1 METYTVAPDAPNTSV
16 LPVPPPLFTVADK
29 VHLARGLDFVFA
41 GLLVTIVSV
50 ADLLMAIIPRM
61 FSTLIG
67 AGGLIAVLVGA
78 VQMQRV
84 HGLGPS
90 WRGRAR
96 WFLISVLA
104 TAYLFPF
111 FHFWRHLPR
120 NLYLCGHGLAFFVT
134 FILVMMM
141 LAWTLHALAATL
153 RRKMLAWQAMLSIGT
168 LMLVQGVPFLLLASE
183 LFILAQRGDDPLI
196 LLQLFLSSIHP
207 LWISAWLLPFTL
219 TLSLAWEA
227 KEIVLVQLLE
237 TGNNPS

>member
-1 METYTVAPDAPNTSV
+1 METPLVAPAAPNAPS
-16 LPVPPPLFTVADK
+16 LPAPPLLFTVADK
-29 VHLARGLDFVFA
+29 VHLARGLDFIFA

-78 VQMQRV
+78 MQIQRV
-84 HGLGPS
+84 CGLGAS
-90 WRGRAR
+90 WQCRAR
-96 WFLISVLA
+96 WFLISALA

-120 NLYLCGHGLAFFVT
+120 NLYFCGHGLAFFVA
-134 FILVMMM
+134 FILAMVM
-141 LAWTLHALAATL
+141 LAWTIHALAATFG
-153 RRKMLAWQAMLSIGT
+153 RRMLAWQAVLSIGA
-168 LMLVQGVPFLLLASE
+168 LVLVQGVPFFLLASK
-183 LFILAQRGDDPLI
+183 LFVLAQHGDDPLI
-196 LLQLFLSSIHP
+196 LLQLFLSAIHP

-227 KEIVLVQLLE
+227 KEIVLAQLLE
-237 TGNNPS
+237 KQD